1 MTINLPEL
9 TIETVNLTNCD
20 REPIHIPGSIQPHGI
35 LLVLAEPMLVIEQV
49 SNNTERLIGIPPHNL
64 LGQPLTTLLNAEQI
78 MALQNCLQ
86 GNFEHI
92 NPLKMLIQVAGRVI
106 SFDGIIHRSLQD
118 EIILELE
125 PVSETETSDF
135 FDFYQMTKHTL
146 TKIQQATNLSQLC
159 AVMVKEV
166 RRLTGFDRIMIYQ
179 FDADGAGNVIAE
191 DKADKLE
198 PFLGLH
204 YPDSDIPKQ
213 ARRLYA
219 LNLLRLIPTVD
230 YQPAVIL
237 SNATLDI
244 SQSAPLDLSFS
255 VLRNVSSMH
264 IEYLNNMGVGASMS
278 ISLMKDRK
286 LWGLIACH
294 HYTSKFVPYKIRTA
308 CEFLGQVMSLELAS
322 REANENLDY
331 KVQLKSIQTQF
342 IDAISQAN
350 HLTEGLV
357 KNPDKLLALVGAE
370 GAAVCIEGHLTT
382 IGKTPD
388 NNEIYALIDWLE
400 DKFEQDLFISDALS
414 REYVEA
420 ERFKQVASG
429 LLALSITKIRKNY
442 LLWFRPEILQYVNWA
457 GNPNKQQHIEPDG
470 SITLSPRRSF
480 DLWQET
486 VQGKSLPWQTCEI
499 EGALELR
506 SAIVGI
512 VLRKADEIAT
522 INLELERS
530 NAELDA
536 FAYIASHDLKEPLR
550 GIHNY
555 AAFLLKDYAETLDA
569 EGVSKL
575 ETLVRLT
582 KRMEDLINSLL
593 HFSRLGR
600 QELNLQLLD
609 LNELV
614 QNVSE
619 VLHMSQRDTPIQIRI
634 PRSLPTIRA
643 DRILIE
649 EVLTNLISNGLKYNN
664 QAEKWVEMGFITPD
678 LSSATPLLYIRDNG
692 IGIREEHQ
700 DIIFR
705 IFKRLH
711 APGKY
716 GGGTGAGLTIVKKI
730 IERHGGR
737 IWVESV
743 YGEGSTFY
751 FSLPD

>member
-1 MTINLPEL
+1 L
-9 TIETVNLTNCD
+9 
-20 REPIHIPGSIQPHGI
+20 
-35 LLVLAEPMLVIEQV
+35 
-49 SNNTERLIGIPPHNL
+49 
-64 LGQPLTTLLNAEQI
+64 
-78 MALQNCLQ
+78 
-86 GNFEHI
+86 F
-92 NPLKMLIQVAGRVI
+92 
-106 SFDGIIHRSLQD
+106 
-118 EIILELE
+118 
-125 PVSETETSDF
+125 
-135 FDFYQMTKHTL
+135 
-146 TKIQQATNLSQLC
+146 
-159 AVMVKEV
+159 V
-166 RRLTGFDRIMIYQ
+166 R
-179 FDADGAGNVIAE
+179 
-191 DKADKLE
+191 
-198 PFLGLH
+198 
-204 YPDSDIPKQ
+204 
-213 ARRLYA
+213 
-219 LNLLRLIPTVD
+219 
-230 YQPAVIL
+230 
-237 SNATLDI
+237 
-244 SQSAPLDLSFS
+244 
-255 VLRNVSSMH
+255 
-264 IEYLNNMGVGASMS
+264 
-278 ISLMKDRK
+278 
-286 LWGLIACH
+286 
-294 HYTSKFVPYKIRTA
+294 
-308 CEFLGQVMSLELAS
+308 
-322 REANENLDY
+322 
-331 KVQLKSIQTQF
+331 
-342 IDAISQAN
+342 
-350 HLTEGLV
+350 
-357 KNPDKLLALVGAE
+357 
-370 GAAVCIEGHLTT
+370 
-382 IGKTPD
+382 
-388 NNEIYALIDWLE
+388 
-400 DKFEQDLFISDALS
+400 DALS
-414 REYVEA
+414 REYAEA

-457 GNPNKQQHIEPDG
+457 GDPNKQQHIEPDG
-470 SITLSPRRSF
+470 SITLSPRHSF

-486 VQGKSLPWQTCEI
+486 VQGKSLPWQACEI

-555 AAFLLKDYAETLDA
+555 AAFLLKDYADTLDE

-600 QELNLQLLD
+600 QELNLQPLD

-619 VLHMSQRDTPIQIRI
+619 VLHMSQRGTPIQIRI
-634 PRSLPTIRA
+634 PQPLPTIRA

-664 QAEKWVEMGFITPD
+664 QAEKWVEVGFITPD
-678 LSSATPLLYIRDNG
+678 SPSATPLLYIRDNG
-692 IGIREEHQ
+692 IGIREEHR

-730 IERHGGR
+730 IERHGGY